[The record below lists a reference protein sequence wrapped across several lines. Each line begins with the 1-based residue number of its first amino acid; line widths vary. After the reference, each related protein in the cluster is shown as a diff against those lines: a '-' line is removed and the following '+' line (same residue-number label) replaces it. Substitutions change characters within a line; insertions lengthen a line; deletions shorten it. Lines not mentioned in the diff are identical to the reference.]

1 MPGTVATVPVGA
13 AAPVAVS
20 VGVAAGGVVS
30 TGLQADVSTDSLMA
44 AASADQ
50 ALRYLSEFFARQGW
64 IDAAKIKKARI
75 GS

>member
-1 MPGTVATVPVGA
+1 
-13 AAPVAVS
+13 VS
-20 VGVAAGGVVS
+20 S
-30 TGLQADVSTDSLMA
+30 GLQADVSTVSLMA

-64 IDAAKIKKARI
+64 IDAVKIKKSRI